1 MIVAVPSGA
10 SSQLS
15 TPPKQLEVVVVRSM
29 AWFVILAGSLASIS
43 APRLDAQEKTRETK
57 ASAVPE
63 SAQPPAGL
71 CRVWLANVPASQQP
85 AATDCATAIKN
96 RPANARVLFGDLR
109 SDTAKPHQK
118 ASPASPA
125 SPAPAAQRTDSR
137 PHRAA
142 DPPRRFDTSPGIPS
156 HSNPNQTAGGVRSV
170 NATTTVP
177 HPPSADT
184 GRKRRP

>member
-1 MIVAVPSGA
+1 MF
-10 SSQLS
+10 
-15 TPPKQLEVVVVRSM
+15 RSM
-29 AWFVILAGSLASIS
+29 VRFVLVAGSLASLS
-43 APRLDAQEKTRETK
+43 AVRLSAQEKPRDTK
-57 ASAVPE
+57 ASPVPE

-109 SDTAKPHQK
+109 GDTAKAHQK
-118 ASPASPA
+118 G
-125 SPAPAAQRTDSR
+125 SPAPAAQRTAAA

-142 DPPRRFDTSPGIPS
+142 DPPHHFDASPGIPNRPS
-156 HSNPNQTAGGVRSV
+156 PNAAGGGVRPV
-170 NATTTVP
+170 NSTTTVT

>member
-1 MIVAVPSGA
+1 
-10 SSQLS
+10 LS

-29 AWFVILAGSLASIS
+29 AWFVILASSLASIS

-57 ASAVPE
+57 TSAVPE

-109 SDTAKPHQK
+109 NDTAKPHQK
-118 ASPASPA
+118 ASPAGPA
-125 SPAPAAQRTDSR
+125 APAPATQRTDSR
-137 PHRAA
+137 PKAAA

-156 HSNPNQTAGGVRSV
+156 HSNPNQTAGSVRPV
-170 NATTTVP
+170 NATTTVT

>member
-1 MIVAVPSGA
+1 
-10 SSQLS
+10 
-15 TPPKQLEVVVVRSM
+15 VVRSM
-29 AWFVILAGSLASIS
+29 AWLVILAGSLASIS

-57 ASAVPE
+57 ASPVPE

-109 SDTAKPHQK
+109 SDTAKAHQK
-118 ASPASPA
+118 GSPAST
-125 SPAPAAQRTDSR
+125 APSTQRTDNR
-137 PHRAA
+137 PHRPA
-142 DPPRRFDTSPGIPS
+142 DPPRHFDSSPGIPS
-156 HSNPNQTAGGVRSV
+156 HPNPNQTAGGVRTV
-170 NATTTVP
+170 NATTAVT